1 MELEIKSFDWVKNA
15 IDSSTN
21 IFNIECCK
29 NLIDLF
35 MAKFN
40 NNKLE
45 SELLLILF
53 EKQQQLNYF

>member
-21 IFNIECCK
+21 IFHIECCK